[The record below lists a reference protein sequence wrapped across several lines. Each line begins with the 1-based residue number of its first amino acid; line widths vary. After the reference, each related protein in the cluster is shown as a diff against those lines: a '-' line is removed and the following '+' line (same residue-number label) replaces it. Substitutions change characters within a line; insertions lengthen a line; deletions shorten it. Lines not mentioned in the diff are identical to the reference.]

1 MQFTKMHGIGND
13 FVVLDCLK
21 SELEEN
27 SLPELARRL
36 CDRRFGIGADGI
48 ILVLPSRMAHLR
60 MRMFNPDGSE
70 AEMCG
75 NGIRCFAKYAY
86 DRKHVTS
93 TQMSVE
99 TLAGVKTL
107 KLSTQGGK
115 VSTVTVDMGVP
126 RLAPEEIPVRV
137 DGVDRVIGYPLRVA
151 GKKLE
156 FTAVSMGNPH
166 AVIFLDDV
174 ANFPVEKVGPE
185 IEHHKLFPRRT
196 NVQFVQVVNSREI
209 IVRTWERGAGL
220 TLACGTGACA
230 AVVAG
235 ALNKLTSREVLVHLP
250 GGDLQV
256 EWLGDG
262 RVLMTG
268 AATEVFV
275 GEIDI

>member
-21 SELEEN
+21 SEIDET
-27 SLPELARRL
+27 SLPDLARRL
-36 CDRRFGIGADGI
+36 CDRRFGIGADGL
-48 ILVLPSRMAHLR
+48 ILVLPSRVAHLR

-86 DRKHVTS
+86 DRKHINS
-93 TQMSVE
+93 AQMSVE
-99 TLAGVKTL
+99 TLAGVKSL
-107 KLSTQGGK
+107 KLSTQSGK
-115 VSTVTVDMGVP
+115 VTSVTVDMGVP

-137 DGVDRVIGYPLRVA
+137 DGVQMVIGYPLRA
-151 GKKLE
+151 GGKKLE

-166 AVIFLDDV
+166 AVIFLDNV
-174 ANFPVEKVGPE
+174 ATFPVEKVGPE
-185 IEHHKLFPRRT
+185 IENHKLFPKRT

-209 IVRTWERGAGL
+209 ILRTWERGAGM

-235 ALNKLTSREVLVHLP
+235 ALNKLTGREVLVHLP
-250 GGDLQV
+250 GGDLHI

-268 AATEVFV
+268 PAAEVFV

>member
-21 SELEEN
+21 SEIPEE
-27 SLPELARRL
+27 SLPELAHRL
-36 CDRRFGIGADGI
+36 CDRRFGIGADGL
-48 ILVLPSRMAHLR
+48 ILVLPSRVAHLR

-93 TQMSVE
+93 PLMNVE
-99 TLAGVKTL
+99 TLAGVKPL
-107 KLSTQGGK
+107 KLIVQGGK
-115 VSTVTVDMGVP
+115 VTSVTVDMDVP
-126 RLAPEEIPVRV
+126 RLEPQEIPVRV
-137 DGVDRVIGYPLRVA
+137 EGERVLGYPLRVA
-151 GKKLE
+151 GRKLE

-166 AVIFLDDV
+166 AVIFLDNV
-174 ANFPVEKVGPE
+174 ADFPVEKVGPE
-185 IEHHKLFPRRT
+185 IEHHKLFPKRT
-196 NVQFVQVVNSREI
+196 NVQFVQVVNTREI
-209 IVRTWERGAGL
+209 ILRTWERGAGL

-230 AVVAG
+230 SVVAS

-250 GGDLQV
+250 GGDLQI

-268 AATEVFV
+268 PATEVFV